1 MRLALALITA
11 LQLATSAAWGMTHT
25 EAGDF
30 SDNGLAPDAFVLDP
44 GLNVISA
51 RVGFHPDESVDRDYF
66 SLTVPSGYVL
76 TSLVLGAG
84 TVIGGGA
91 SFVGV
96 QAGPVMTVDP
106 LSGLPEGLLGW
117 AHYGSAF
124 LGTDI
129 LGFMGFGQGSTGYT
143 PPLAAGTYTFWVQDY
158 SAAVLP
164 YVYEFGVTP
173 VPEPGVFW
181 LMLAG
186 CLLLALTRLRSAD

>member
-1 MRLALALITA
+1 MKFSLPLITA
-11 LQLATSAAWGMTHT
+11 MLLATTPAWGISHT
-25 EAGDF
+25 ETGDF
-30 SDNGLAPDAFVLDP
+30 SDNGLSPNAFVLDP
-44 GLNVISA
+44 GINVISA
-51 RVGFHPDESVDRDYF
+51 RVGFHPDETVDRDYF
-66 SLTVPSGYVL
+66 SLTVPGGYVL
-76 TSLVLGAG
+76 SSLVLGSG
-84 TVIGGGA
+84 TVVGGGA

-106 LSGLPEGLLGW
+106 LSGSPEGLLGW

-129 LGFMGFGQGSTGYT
+129 LGFMGFGPGSTGYT

-158 SAAVLP
+158 SAALIP

-173 VPEPGVFW
+173 VPEPGVVW

-186 CLLLALTRLRSAD
+186 GILLGLSRLKSAD